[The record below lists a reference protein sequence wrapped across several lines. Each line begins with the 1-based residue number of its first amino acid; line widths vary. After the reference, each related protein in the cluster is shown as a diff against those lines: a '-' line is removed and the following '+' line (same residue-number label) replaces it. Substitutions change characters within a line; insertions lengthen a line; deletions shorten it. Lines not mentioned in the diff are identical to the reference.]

1 MKKRTPPASTSRGR
15 RDPSPYPKGWNRQRT
30 QALIDYY
37 ENQTD
42 DDAIAEAE
50 AQYDA
55 VESTMMQI
63 PRALVPEVQRL
74 IARRAG

>member
-1 MKKRTPPASTSRGR
+1 MKKRTPTPSTSCDQ
-15 RDPSPYPKGWNRQRT
+15 RDPRPYPKGWNRRRA

-37 ENQTD
+37 EEQSD
-42 DDAIAEAE
+42 DNAISEAE

-63 PRALVPEVQRL
+63 PRALVPQVERL
-74 IARRAG
+74 IARAG